1 MRKWRGFSTARCVQ
15 NALFVNAPRNKAPPA
30 SWRIQRGSGV
40 VPKGERP
47 AILLVDPDRAARTPI
62 AHALSER
69 FAVYEVEDGLV
80 AIRLATMIPN
90 LAVVVS
96 EVTLPSF
103 DGLDLA
109 KLFKAHAQLRDV
121 PFVFLS
127 QRATPNDVMRLV
139 SAGARGYVPKTQT
152 PAKIVAAVGRFAR
165 E

>member
-1 MRKWRGFSTARCVQ
+1 MQ
-15 NALFVNAPRNKAPPA
+15 NASFVAGPISKAPPT

-40 VPKGERP
+40 VAKTERVS
-47 AILLVDPDRAARTPI
+47 ILLVDPDRAARTPI
-62 AHALSER
+62 AHALSDE

-90 LAVVVS
+90 LALVIS

-109 KLFKAHAQLRDV
+109 KLFKAHAQLRNV

-127 QRATPNDVMRLV
+127 QRATPNDVLRLV
-139 SAGARGYVPKTQT
+139 SAGARAYVKKSLP
-152 PAKIVAAVGRFAR
+152 PAKIVAEVGTLAR
-165 E
+165 T